1 MHASHVDRSDD
12 PRVCIHTRT
21 HTPTLTPPTHTH
33 ATKLT
38 RPPLHPSPLRNTY
51 RTPTNIRFA
60 SGSFLFLASNELN
73 DQRFA
78 QEVRSM
84 WARRLLVLVGFSF
97 MSVIAIWA

>member
-1 MHASHVDRSDD
+1 
-12 PRVCIHTRT
+12 
-21 HTPTLTPPTHTH
+21 
-33 ATKLT
+33 
-38 RPPLHPSPLRNTY
+38 
-51 RTPTNIRFA
+51 
-60 SGSFLFLASNELN
+60 LN